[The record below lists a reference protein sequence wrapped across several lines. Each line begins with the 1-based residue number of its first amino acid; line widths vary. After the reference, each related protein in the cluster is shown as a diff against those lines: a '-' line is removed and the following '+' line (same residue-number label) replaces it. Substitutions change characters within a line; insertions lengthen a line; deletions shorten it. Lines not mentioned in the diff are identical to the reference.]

1 MGNIWRFPT
10 LVSKWGGMTFLLPYF
25 LFVIL
30 IGSTGVI
37 GEFALGRAA
46 GAGPVDAFGMC
57 TEARWGKRRPGELV
71 GYIPVLGSLAL
82 AIGYTCV
89 MGWIFKYTFLAFDGG
104 LSAMGQDMDGIVGSF
119 NATASAWG
127 ANVWVV
133 VAVAVSF
140 VIMSFGIAG
149 GIEKANKIMM
159 PILFLLFVGLGIYV
173 GTLPGASDGYR
184 YIFTIKPAGLLD
196 PYVWI
201 YAFGQAFFSLS
212 VAGNGSVIYGSYLS
226 KSECIPSSARNVAL
240 FDTIAALLA
249 AFAAGVLTGLVT
261 GLLHTKLGIP
271 AILAGILTQFA
282 LYSINLRIMSM
293 KANTPVNP
301 DKYSLFLTLRS
312 VPGAIWKGL
321 LLAAVLIAL
330 LYWYFGTEQGSAI
343 RATGANP
350 SMSRAQGIN
359 INAMK
364 VLGLSLSNGMVALSG
379 GLMAQYQGFAD
390 INMGRGA
397 IVIGLAAV
405 IIGEGLCDAFFRKG
419 CNFSV
424 RLSFVILGGIV
435 YYLVMVLILWLKLDP
450 NDLKLFTAVIVAAFL
465 AVPYLKGQAKSSFHR
480 LKKGDK

>member
-1 MGNIWRFPT
+1 MNSLVLASLSLPN
-10 LVSKWGGMTFLLPYF
+10 LVSRLPGGVAQGIIWGIM
-25 LFVIL
+25 
-30 IGSTGVI
+30 
-37 GEFALGRAA
+37 ALGVYITFRLLDVADLT
-46 GAGPVDAFGMC
+46 VD
-57 TEARWGKRRPGELV
+57 
-71 GYIPVLGSLAL
+71 
-82 AIGYTCV
+82 
-89 MGWIFKYTFLAFDGG
+89 
-104 LSAMGQDMDGIVGSF
+104 GSF
-119 NATASAWG
+119 TTGG
-127 ANVWVV
+127 AVTVML
-133 VAVAVSF
+133 
-140 VIMSFGIAG
+140 IIAG
-149 GIEKANKIMM
+149 W
-159 PILFLLFVGLGIYV
+159 
-173 GTLPGASDGYR
+173 
-184 YIFTIKPAGLLD
+184 PA
-196 PYVWI
+196 W
-201 YAFGQAFFSLS
+201 
-212 VAGNGSVIYGSYLS
+212 
-226 KSECIPSSARNVAL
+226 
-240 FDTIAALLA
+240 AALLA
-249 AFAAGVLTGLVT
+249 AVVAGLLAGLVT

-405 IIGEGLCDAFFRKG
+405 IIGEVIFGKIFTNFGLTLLAVSIG
-419 CNFSV
+419 AIIYYIV
-424 RLSFVILGGIV
+424 LQIVLQLG
-435 YYLVMVLILWLKLDP
+435 LNT
-450 NDLKLFTAVIVAAFL
+450 NDLKLITALIVAVFL
-465 AVPYLKGQAKSSFHR
+465 AIPYWKSKMFRRKVQPQSAKNGGNGHA
-480 LKKGDK
+480 